1 MKFKGSWKALA
12 LTVLGFALAGAATLI
27 SKPVLAGPALV
38 VYQSPT

>member
-1 MKFKGSWKALA
+1 MRLKGSRKTLVVI
-12 LTVLGFALAGAATLI
+12 LLGSALAGAAMLI